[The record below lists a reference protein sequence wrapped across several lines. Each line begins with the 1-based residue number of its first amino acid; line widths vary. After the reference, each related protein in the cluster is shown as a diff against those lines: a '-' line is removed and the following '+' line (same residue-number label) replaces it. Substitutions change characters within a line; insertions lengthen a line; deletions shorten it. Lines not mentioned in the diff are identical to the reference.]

1 MLTLAI
7 FGVLLA
13 MLVLDVPIAVA
24 IGLTAV
30 IFFVGQGQAAFLA
43 LLPQRMYFGT
53 TGFTLLAIPFFILA
67 GNLMNTGGVT
77 RRIFRFARALVG
89 HVAGGLGQVAVVS
102 SMIFSGMSGSA
113 VADAAGLGQI
123 QHKAMVDAGYKPKIS
138 AAIVASAS
146 TIGPVIPPSIP
157 FVLYGAITSVS
168 VARLFLAGAIPGV
181 VMGIAMMIA
190 IGLMAGP
197 RGLPKDEKASW
208 HEIFVSFREA
218 FWPLLA
224 PVLIIGGI
232 TTGFFTATE
241 ASVVA
246 ALYAAALGFAYRDL
260 TIRDLP
266 SILFASLK
274 QTCGLMFIMAT
285 ANFFGWF
292 TIFERIPDALI
303 LQLTA
308 LGTSPDGFL
317 WIVIAIILVLGCFL
331 DGNAIF
337 LITLPIFMK
346 ICPLFSIDMVN
357 FGVVM
362 TLLIMIGNLTP
373 PVGMCLF
380 AVESFAKVGI
390 WGLAWEC
397 MPYLVAILLVTILCA
412 FVPEIALWLP
422 NLVMGPML

>member
-1 MLTLAI
+1 MLTLSI
-7 FGVLLA
+7 FAVLLLLL
-13 MLVLDVPIAVA
+13 MIDVPIAVA
-24 IGLTAV
+24 IGLTA
-30 IFFVGQGQAAFLA
+30 IAFFVGMGQSNFLMM
-43 LLPQRMYFGT
+43 LPQRMYSGT

-67 GNLMNTGGVT
+67 GNLMNTGGIT
-77 RRIFRFARALVG
+77 KRIFRFAGALVG
-89 HVAGGLGQVAVVS
+89 HVPGGLGQVSVIS

-123 QHKAMVDAGYKPKIS
+123 QHRAMVDAGYKPAIS

-168 VARLFLAGAIPGV
+168 VSRLFLAGAIPGV
-181 VMGIAMMIA
+181 LMGIAMMIG
-190 IGLMAGP
+190 IWMMAGP
-197 RGLPKDEKASW
+197 RGLPSSPRAHLREITASF
-208 HEIFVSFREA
+208 IAA
-218 FWPLLA
+218 FFPLLA
-224 PVLIIGGI
+224 PVIIIGGI

-241 ASVVA
+241 ASVIA
-246 ALYAAALGFAYRDL
+246 ALYALLLGFAYRDL
-260 TIRDLP
+260 KLKDLP

-274 QTCGLMFIMAT
+274 QTCGLMFIIAT

-303 LQLTA
+303 MQLTA
-308 LGTSPDGFL
+308 LGASPAAFL

-346 ICPLFSIDMVN
+346 LCPAYGIDMVN

-380 AVESFAKVGI
+380 AVDSFAKVGV
-390 WGLAWEC
+390 WKLAWEC
-397 MPYLVAILLVTILCA
+397 LPYLVAILVVTVLCA
-412 FVPEIALWLP
+412 FVPEISLWLP
-422 NLVMGPML
+422 NLMMGKG